1 MLKNNN
7 KTVVKRIS
15 IRSLKE
21 NRIRNT
27 FAILAII
34 LTTFMFTSVFTIG
47 FSLAKNMR
55 TMLLR
60 EQGSKATIF
69 LNNPTEEQTERV
81 KSDRFTY
88 AAGINIYAGF
98 AEISGSSDT

>member
-1 MLKNNN
+1 MLKNTN

-55 TMLLR
+55 TMMLR

-69 LNNPTEEQTERV
+69 KQPYRRT
-81 KSDRFTY
+81 DR
-88 AAGINIYAGF
+88 AC
-98 AEISGSSDT
+98 

>member
-69 LNNPTEEQTERV
+69 LKTLPKNRQSVLNLTASLTPPV
-81 KSDRFTY
+81 
-88 AAGINIYAGF
+88 
-98 AEISGSSDT
+98 